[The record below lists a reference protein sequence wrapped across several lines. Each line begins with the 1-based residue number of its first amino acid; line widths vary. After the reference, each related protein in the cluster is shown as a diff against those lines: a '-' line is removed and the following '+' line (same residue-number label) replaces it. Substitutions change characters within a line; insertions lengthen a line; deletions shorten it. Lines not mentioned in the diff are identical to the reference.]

1 MSLDTGRARNR
12 WLAAGLVAL
21 AAGCASLP
29 APETRIPSAA
39 IEDTSQTRLAL
50 SIAPLAAAH
59 PGKTGIHPLF
69 DPRDAFAA
77 RALLAAAAEKSI
89 DAQYY
94 IWHGD
99 TVGNLVFQAL
109 RQAADRGVRVRLLLD
124 DMNTGGLDPV
134 IAALDAHPNVEVR
147 LYNPF
152 AHRGTRAL
160 DFLADFSR
168 VNRRMHN
175 KSFTVDNR
183 ASVVGGRNVGNEYYG
198 VGEGT
203 VFADLDVV
211 AIGAAVR
218 DISRQFD
225 LFWNSASA
233 YPAASLVAAATPADL
248 DARFAAT
255 RADPAA
261 AAYVEALRT
270 TALVRDLLDRRLP
283 FEWTDSRLV
292 HDDPAKTLDT
302 TVRRD
307 ILLFPALVDAIGRP
321 VKSLDLVSP
330 YFVPGDEGTEALA
343 ALARRGVRVRVL
355 TNSLESSEASV
366 VHAGYAKR
374 RETLL
379 RAGVRLYEL
388 KATAAAGRKPH
399 DEKAGVGSGSGSSSG
414 SALHAKTFAVDASR
428 IFVGSFN
435 FDLRSALLN
444 TEMGLV
450 ISSPLLAGRLAEFF
464 ERVVP
469 LSAYEVRLRED
480 GGMEWIERT
489 DSGEARHTTEPGA
502 GWFRRF
508 SVGVLSALPIDWM
521 L

>member
-1 MSLDTGRARNR
+1 MSLDMSRILRAG
-12 WLAAGLVAL
+12 LAAL
-21 AAGCASLP
+21 AAISAGCASLP
-29 APETRIPSAA
+29 SPEGRTASNAL
-39 IEDTSQTRLAL
+39 EDTSRTRLAI
-50 SIAPLAAAH
+50 STAPLAAAH

-69 DPRDAFAA
+69 EPQDAFAA
-77 RALLAAAAEKSI
+77 RALLAAAADKSI

-134 IAALDAHPNVEVR
+134 IGALDAHPNVEVR

-152 AHRGTRAL
+152 AHRDVRAL

-183 ASVVGGRNVGNEYYG
+183 ASVVGGRNIGNEYYG

-211 AIGAAVR
+211 AIGAAVP
-218 DISRQFD
+218 DVSRQFD
-225 LFWNSASA
+225 LFWNGASA
-233 YPAASLVAAATPADL
+233 YPAASLVATATPADL

-255 RADPAA
+255 RASPDTV
-261 AAYVEALRT
+261 AYLEALRT
-270 TALVRDLLDRRLP
+270 TPLVRDLLDRRLAL
-283 FEWTDSRLV
+283 EWTDARLV

-302 TVRRD
+302 TSSAD
-307 ILLFPALVDAIGRP
+307 LLLFPALVEAIGRP
-321 VKSLDLVSP
+321 EKSLDLVSP

-343 ALARRGVRVRVL
+343 AIARRGVKVRVL

-374 RETLL
+374 REALL

-388 KATAAAGRKPH
+388 KATAGAGRRPRH
-399 DEKAGVGSGSGSSSG
+399 EKAGVGSGSGSSSG
-414 SALHAKTFAVDASR
+414 SALHAKTFAVDGRR

-450 ISSPLLAGRLAEFF
+450 ISSPPLAGRLADFLD
-464 ERVVP
+464 RTVP
-469 LSAYEVRLRED
+469 LLAYEARLSPD
-480 GGMEWIERT
+480 GELEWIERT
-489 DSGEARHTTEPGA
+489 EVGETRHETEPGA

-508 SVGVLSALPIDWM
+508 TVKVLSSLPIDWM

>member
-1 MSLDTGRARNR
+1 VSLDMDCGRIIR
-12 WLAAGLVAL
+12 WLAAAAAAL

-29 APETRIPSAA
+29 SPEGRTASSALT
-39 IEDTSQTRLAL
+39 DTSQTRLGVAV
-50 SIAPLAAAH
+50 APAVAAH
-59 PGKTGIHPLF
+59 PGKTAIHPLF

-77 RALLAAAAEKSI
+77 RVLLANAAERSI

-109 RQAADRGVRVRLLLD
+109 RQAAERGVRVRLLLD

-134 IAALDAHPNVEVR
+134 IAALDAHPNIEVR

-152 AHRGTRAL
+152 AHRGARWL
-160 DFLADFSR
+160 DFLSDFSR
-168 VNRRMHN
+168 TNRRMHN
-175 KSFTVDNR
+175 KSFTVDNQ
-183 ASVVGGRNVGNEYYG
+183 ASVVGGRNIGNEYYG

-211 AIGAAVR
+211 ALGPAVR
-218 DISRQFD
+218 DVSRQFD

-233 YPAASLVAAATPADL
+233 YPVAGLVTAVPADL
-248 DARFAAT
+248 DARFAAS
-255 RADPAA
+255 RASPDAV
-261 AAYVEALRT
+261 AYVEALRT
-270 TALVRDLLDRRLP
+270 TPLVRDLLGGRLP
-283 FEWTDSRLV
+283 LEWTPARLV
-292 HDDPAKTLDT
+292 HDDPAKTLDAT
-302 TVRRD
+302 ARADT
-307 ILLFPALVDAIGRP
+307 LLFPALVEAIGRP
-321 VKSLDLVSP
+321 EKSLDLVSP

-343 ALARRGVRVRVL
+343 AIARRGVKVRIL

-374 RETLL
+374 REALL
-379 RAGVRLYEL
+379 RAGVRLFEL
-388 KATAAAGRKPH
+388 KSTAGSKSH
-399 DEKAGVGSGSGSSSG
+399 EEKSGVGSSSG
-414 SALHAKTFAVDASR
+414 AALHAKTFAVDGSR

-435 FDLRSALLN
+435 FDLRSALIN
-444 TEMGLV
+444 TELGIV
-450 ISSPLLAGRLAEFF
+450 ISSPVLAGRLVDFLD
-464 ERVVP
+464 RSMP

-480 GGMEWIERT
+480 GGLEWIERT
-489 DSGEARHTTEPGA
+489 PDGEKRHEKEPGA

>member
-1 MSLDTGRARNR
+1 MSRILRAG
-12 WLAAGLVAL
+12 LAAL
-21 AAGCASLP
+21 AAISAGCASLP
-29 APETRIPSAA
+29 SPEGRTASNAL
-39 IEDTSQTRLAL
+39 EDTSRTRLAAAV
-50 SIAPLAAAH
+50 APFVAAH

-99 TVGNLVFQAL
+99 TVGNLIFESL

-134 IAALDAHPNVEVR
+134 IAALDAHPNLEVR

-152 AHRGTRAL
+152 ANRRTRAL
-160 DFLADFSR
+160 DFLSDFSR

-175 KSFTVDNR
+175 KSLTVDNQ
-183 ASVVGGRNVGNEYYG
+183 ASVVGGRNIGNEYYG

-211 AIGAAVR
+211 AVGAAVR
-218 DISRQFD
+218 DVSRQFD

-233 YPAASLVAAATPADL
+233 YPAGSLVAATAPADL

-255 RADPAA
+255 RASPDSV
-261 AAYVEALRT
+261 AYVESLRT
-270 TALVRDLLDRRLP
+270 TPLVRDLLAGRLAQ
-283 FEWTDSRLV
+283 EWADARLV

-302 TVRRD
+302 TPRAD
-307 ILLFPALVDAIGRP
+307 ILLFPALVEAIGRP
-321 VKSLDLVSP
+321 GKSLDLVSP
-330 YFVPGDEGTEALA
+330 YFVPGDEGTDALA
-343 ALARRGVRVRVL
+343 ALARRGVKVRVL
-355 TNSLESSEASV
+355 TNSLESSEANV

-374 RETLL
+374 REALL

-388 KATAAAGRKPH
+388 KATAAAQRRRDG
-399 DEKAGVGSGSGSSSG
+399 KAGSSSG
-414 SALHAKTFAVDASR
+414 AALHAKTFAVDASR

-450 ISSPLLAGRLAEFF
+450 IASPALAGQLAELF
-464 ERVVP
+464 ERSVP
-469 LSAYEVRLRED
+469 LEAYEVRLRAAGE
-480 GGMEWIERT
+480 GLEWIERT
-489 DSGEARHTTEPGA
+489 ASGEQRHETEPGA
-502 GWFRRF
+502 GWFRRAA
-508 SVGVLSALPIDWM
+508 VALLSALPIDWM

>member
-1 MSLDTGRARNR
+1 MSLDMDRILRGG
-12 WLAAGLVAL
+12 LAALAAI

-29 APETRIPSAA
+29 SPEGRTASSAL
-39 IEDTSQTRLAL
+39 EDTSQTRLGRAV
-50 SIAPLAAAH
+50 APLVAAH
-59 PGKTGIHPLF
+59 PGKTGIHPLLE
-69 DPRDAFAA
+69 PRDAFAA
-77 RALLAAAAEKSI
+77 RVLLAAAAEKSI

-109 RQAADRGVRVRLLLD
+109 QKAAGRGARVRLLLD

-134 IAALDAHPNVEVR
+134 IAALDAHPNIEVR

-160 DFLADFSR
+160 DFVSDFSR

-175 KSFTVDNR
+175 KSLTVDNQ
-183 ASVVGGRNVGNEYYG
+183 ASVVGGRNIGNEYYG
-198 VGEGT
+198 VGDGT

-211 AIGAAVR
+211 AVGAAVR
-218 DISRQFD
+218 DVSRQFD

-233 YPAASLVAAATPADL
+233 YPAASLVAAAAPADL

-255 RADPAA
+255 HASPEAV
-261 AAYVEALRT
+261 AYVEALRT
-270 TALVRDLLDRRLP
+270 APLVRDLLAGQLAL
-283 FEWTDSRLV
+283 EWADARLV
-292 HDDPAKTLDT
+292 HDDPVKTLDT
-302 TVRRD
+302 TPRAD
-307 ILLFPALVDAIGRP
+307 NLLFPALVEAIGRP
-321 VKSLDLVSP
+321 GKSLDLVSP

-343 ALARRGVRVRVL
+343 ALARRGVKVRVL
-355 TNSLESSEASV
+355 TNSLESSEANV

-388 KATAAAGRKPH
+388 KATALQKSR
-399 DEKAGVGSGSGSSSG
+399 DEKAGPGSSSG
-414 SALHAKTFAVDASR
+414 AALHAKTFAVDASR

-450 ISSPLLAGRLAEFF
+450 IGSPMLAGRLAELF
-464 ERVVP
+464 ERTVP
-469 LSAYEVRLRED
+469 LEAYEVRLREGGD
-480 GGMEWIERT
+480 GLEWIERT
-489 DSGEARHTTEPGA
+489 ASGEKRHETEPGA
-502 GWFRRF
+502 GWFRRAA
-508 SVGVLSALPIDWM
+508 VALLSTLPIDWM